1 MRARQRHFS
10 YKAAGASLALDT
22 RYISGT
28 SDGSTV
34 QTWSDISGNAR
45 DATQA
50 TAANRATYKT
60 AIQGGNPILRFDGTD
75 FYNATFVTGTAFS
88 IYSVYKRSG
97 SNTNAFDNVT
107 FVASAS
113 VAGTGPA
120 NERRYQL
127 VYDDASGGRFNL
139 LTNAT
144 VSTSITPRNDN
155 FNVHS
160 VTAAVGSGDQEYLLN
175 GGSRQTAS
183 VAGQSGVTSGS
194 VRMTVGAAS
203 WVNLLQF
210 VGDLGLLVTFETAQS
225 SSLRRRLEQ
234 SAAYS
239 FKIACS

>member
-1 MRARQRHFS
+1 MRSRHRHFS

-50 TAANRATYKT
+50 TAGSRATYKT
-60 AIQGGNPILRFDGTD
+60 AIQGGNPILRFDGGD
-75 FYNATFVTGTAFS
+75 FYNATFVTGTAYS
-88 IYSVYKRSG
+88 IYIVYKRSG
-97 SNTNAFDNVT
+97 SNANAFDNAT
-107 FVASAS
+107 LVASA
-113 VAGTGPA
+113 GTTGGTAA
-120 NERRYQL
+120 NQRRYQL
-127 VYDDASGGRFNL
+127 YYDSASGGRFGL
-139 LTNAT
+139 FTNAT
-144 VSTSITPRNDN
+144 VSNFITRNDN
-155 FNVHS
+155 FNIHS

-183 VAGQSGVTSGS
+183 VSGQSGVTSGS
-194 VRMTVGAAS
+194 VRMTVGASS
-203 WVNLLQF
+203 WDNVLQF
-210 VGDLGLLVTFETAQS
+210 VGDMGLLIAFETAQS